1 MKIYENLIP
10 KVAKEFIKKA
20 INSNYFLIG
29 KTKIRASEM
38 DIESIFNAYLKQLK
52 EINQIAKDRISKADD
67 KTDPNFFNKVKKQV
81 AAEQKFS
88 LEKNNEIFLV
98 KQLMGLIFQSENI
111 EDIMVDDI
119 KIEKLFLTVCKKHF
133 ISDEDLENEIKKRL
147 AYFPDLK
154 EGTKKYQDKYK
165 EVKEK
170 LEIAKGLR
178 NIFTPT
184 ERKVS

>member
-133 ISDEDLENEIKKRL
+133 ISDEDLENEIKKKTCL
-147 AYFPDLK
+147 F
-154 EGTKKYQDKYK
+154 
-165 EVKEK
+165 
-170 LEIAKGLR
+170 
-178 NIFTPT
+178 
-184 ERKVS
+184 S